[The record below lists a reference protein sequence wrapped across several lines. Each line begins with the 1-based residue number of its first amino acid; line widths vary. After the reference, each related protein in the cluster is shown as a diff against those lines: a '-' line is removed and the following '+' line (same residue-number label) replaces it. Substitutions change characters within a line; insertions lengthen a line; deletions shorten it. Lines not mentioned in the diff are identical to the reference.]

1 MPNTTTVTREHTD
14 LLAALA
20 RRRYFLRFTLREL
33 TDAQA
38 SERTTAS
45 ELCLGGL
52 IKHVANTER
61 GWVEFIQRGPSA
73 MASGG
78 EDFDVDEWTGT
89 FRMQPG
95 ETIAGVL
102 ADYDEVARVTEE
114 VVSALPDLD
123 VSHPLP
129 EAPWFEPGAEWSARM
144 VLLHL
149 IAETGQHAGHADILR
164 ETIDGRGGRDKDTQ
178 GDPQWWDAYV
188 GRIQAA
194 ADAHR

>member
-20 RRRYFLRFTLREL
+20 RRRHFLRFTLRDL

-38 SERTTAS
+38 AERTTVS

-52 IKHVANTER
+52 IKHVADTER
-61 GWVEFIQRGPSA
+61 GWIEFIQRGPSA
-73 MASGG
+73 MASSG
-78 EDFDVDEWTGT
+78 EDFDVNEWTAR

-95 ETIAGVL
+95 ETVAAVL
-102 ADYDEVARVTEE
+102 AQYDEVARVTEK

-129 EAPWFEPGAEWSARM
+129 KAPWFEPNAEWTART
-144 VLLHL
+144 VLLHV
-149 IAETGQHAGHADILR
+149 IAETAQHAGHADILR
-164 ETIDGRGGRDKDTQ
+164 ESIDGAKSMG
-178 GDPQWWDAYV
+178 
-188 GRIQAA
+188 
-194 ADAHR
+194 